1 MSQILR
7 IGLDIGSTTIKC
19 VVLDEKDKII
29 YSCYERHLSLIAQ
42 KTRELLTRLDN
53 EVVHGA
59 PVRLSI
65 SGSAGMGLALGS
77 HISFVQEV
85 YATKVAADML
95 MPGTDVIIELGG
107 EDAKILFLQGTLEV
121 RMNGSCAGGT
131 GAFIDQMA
139 TLLGVTP
146 TEMNEEA
153 KKAQRTYT
161 IASRCGVFAKTDV
174 QPLLNQGAARAD
186 VARSIFMAVVNQTIA
201 GLAQGRPIEGKVVY
215 LGGPLTFMSE
225 LRACFDEALHLTGVC
240 PENSLYFVALGAAQ
254 VDLLGPLC
262 AGYQQDDIVRHDL
275 GKAVADDHLVPD
287 ALGVKPDGARTK
299 CGNDRFM
306 PRLHA
311 VFTVE
316 RRHDQTV
323 CRAGIKLPIRRDDLQ
338 IEGVFHQSAPISC
351 AFRRTSSTVPTME
364 KAASGY

>member
-1 MSQILR
+1 MPETLR

-19 VVLDEKDKII
+19 VVLNEADKII

-42 KTRELLTRLDN
+42 KTRELLTRLNN

-153 KKAQRTYT
+153 KKAERTYT

-201 GLAQGRPIEGKVVY
+201 GLAQGRPIEGNVVY

-240 PENSLYFVALGAAQ
+240 PENSLYFVALGAAHQ
-254 VDLLGPLC
+254 PSEPVLLSECLEAIEAFHSTESYNAC
-262 AGYQQDDIVRHDL
+262 RRSSRMRTSWL
-275 GKAVADDHLVPD
+275 LS
-287 ALGVKPDGARTK
+287 ARATPK
-299 CGNDRFM
+299 
-306 PRLHA
+306 
-311 VFTVE
+311 
-316 RRHDQTV
+316 RRSS
-323 CRAGIKLPIRRDDLQ
+323 AAIRR
-338 IEGVFHQSAPISC
+338 
-351 AFRRTSSTVPTME
+351 RTPATCIWASTPARPPSNPSSSPRT
-364 KAASGY
+364 ANCC